1 MSKDDG
7 NILLE
12 PHTEEQ
18 FVSAVVH
25 LDNKAGKVKREE
37 YIFYLRARKRLL
49 HNEPL
54 PESTFKDIQNPV
66 LRRRLVRAICLKK
79 VTPKPDDTKDG
90 AATPM
95 T

>member
-1 MSKDDG
+1 MADDPIDASEAFAKPG
-7 NILLE
+7 EKINL
-12 PHTEEQ
+12 
-18 FVSAVVH
+18 
-25 LDNKAGKVKREE
+25 AGLKESVDGEE
-37 YIFYLRARKRLL
+37 YLFYLRAKKRI
-49 HNEPL
+49 HFGEPL

>member
-18 FVSAVVH
+18 FVSAVVN
-25 LDNKAGKVKREE
+25 LDNKADQINREE

-49 HNEPL
+49 RNEPL

-66 LRRRLVRAICLKK
+66 LRRRLVRAICLRKASA
-79 VTPKPDDTKDG
+79 VQEPTT
-90 AATPM
+90 
-95 T
+95 

>member
-18 FVSAVVH
+18 FVSVVVN
-25 LDNKAGKVKREE
+25 LDNKAGQVNREE

-49 HNEPL
+49 RNEPL

-66 LRRRLVRAICLKK
+66 LRRRLVRAICLRKASA
-79 VTPKPDDTKDG
+79 VQEPTT
-90 AATPM
+90 
-95 T
+95 